1 MNNIVES
8 KRIQY
13 TASRFAKESMIFLQ
27 ETGYSKSIKK
37 HTSSRAYMDS
47 FLFFT
52 VIEGNG
58 TLRYLNEEYQL
69 KSNDCVFIDCRKG
82 YSHTSDNWKIAWVH
96 FNGKNLNSIFNKYLE
111 RDGKTVFSSLTN
123 NYLNIINNIYSIAD
137 SSSYL
142 KDMNIYNELV
152 NLLNMIMSETIY
164 EDSNKNRKYDLD
176 TIKQYIDS
184 NFLDPISL
192 DQLSSLFYINKFYL
206 TRAFKDRYG
215 TTINNYILE
224 KRITRSKEL
233 LRFSD
238 DSIEDISLK
247 CGIKD
252 PNYFSRVFKKIE
264 GITPKEYKKMW

>member
-1 MNNIVES
+1 MNNVVES

-13 TASRFAKESMIFLQ
+13 TASRFAKESLLYLQ
-27 ETGYSKSIKK
+27 ESGFSRSIKK
-37 HTSSRAYMDS
+37 HTSYRNYLDS

-52 VIEGNG
+52 VLEGNG
-58 TLRYLNEEYQL
+58 TLRYQNDDYKL
-69 KSNDCVFIDCRKG
+69 KQGDCVFINCQNE

-96 FNGKNLNSIFNKYLE
+96 FNGNNLKNIFSKYLE
-111 RDGKTVFSSLTN
+111 RGGKITFSSPGSS
-123 NYLNIINNIYSIAD
+123 YLNIINSIYNIAD
-137 SSSYL
+137 SSAYL

-152 NLLNMIMSETIY
+152 NLLNLLMSETIY
-164 EDSNKNRKYDLD
+164 EDSSRNRKYNLD

-184 NFLDPISL
+184 NYLMNISL
-192 DQLSSLFYINKFYL
+192 DQLSGQFYINKFYL
-206 TRAFKDRYG
+206 TRAFKERYG

-238 DSIEDISLK
+238 ESIEDVASS

-252 PNYFSRVFKKIE
+252 PNYFSRAFKKVE
-264 GITPKEYKKMW
+264 GITPKEYRKMW

>member
-13 TASRFAKESMIFLQ
+13 TASRFAKESLLYLQ
-27 ETGYSKSIKK
+27 ETGYSKAIQK
-37 HTSSRAYMDS
+37 HTSYRNYMDS
-47 FLFFT
+47 FLFFV

-58 TLRYLNEEYQL
+58 ILRYQNEEYKL
-69 KSNDCVFIDCRKG
+69 KDNDCVFINCANE

-96 FNGKNLNSIFNKYLE
+96 FNGKNLEGIFNKYLE
-111 RDGKTVFSSLTN
+111 RDGKVVFNSLN
-123 NYLNIINNIYSIAD
+123 SAYLNIINNIYSITD
-137 SSSYL
+137 SSAYL

-152 NLLNMIMSETIY
+152 NLLNLLMSETIY

-176 TIKQYIDS
+176 TIKQFIDNNYLS
-184 NFLDPISL
+184 GISL
-192 DQLSSLFYINKFYL
+192 EQLSAQFFINKFYL
-206 TRAFKDRYG
+206 TRAFKERYG

-238 DSIEDISLK
+238 DSIEDIAIA

-264 GITPKEYKKMW
+264 GITPKEYRKMW

>member
-13 TASRFAKESMIFLQ
+13 TASRFAKESLLYLQ
-27 ETGYSKSIKK
+27 ETGYSKAIQK
-37 HTSSRAYMDS
+37 HTSYRNYMDS
-47 FLFFT
+47 FLFFV

-58 TLRYLNEEYQL
+58 ILRYQNEEYKL
-69 KSNDCVFIDCRKG
+69 KDNDCVFINCANE

-96 FNGKNLNSIFNKYLE
+96 FNGKNLEGIFNKYLE
-111 RDGKTVFSSLTN
+111 RDGKVVFNSLN
-123 NYLNIINNIYSIAD
+123 SAYLNIINNIYSIAD
-137 SSSYL
+137 SSAYL

-152 NLLNMIMSETIY
+152 NLLNLLMSETIY

-176 TIKQYIDS
+176 TIKQFIDNNYLS
-184 NFLDPISL
+184 GISL
-192 DQLSSLFYINKFYL
+192 EQLSAQFFINKFYL
-206 TRAFKDRYG
+206 TRAFKERYG

-238 DSIEDISLK
+238 DSIEDIAIA

-264 GITPKEYKKMW
+264 GITPKEYRKMW

>member
-1 MNNIVES
+1 MNNVVES

-13 TASRFAKESMIFLQ
+13 TASRFAKESLLYLQ
-27 ETGYSKSIKK
+27 ETGFSKSIKK
-37 HTSSRAYMDS
+37 HTSYRNYLDS
-47 FLFFT
+47 FLFFII
-52 VIEGNG
+52 IEGYG
-58 TLRYLNEEYQL
+58 ILRYRNEDYKL
-69 KSNDCVFIDCRKG
+69 KKGDCVFINCQSE

-96 FNGKNLNSIFNKYLE
+96 FNGNNLKNIFNKYLE
-111 RDGKTVFSSLTN
+111 RDGKIAFSSPN
-123 NYLNIINNIYSIAD
+123 SNYLGIINNIYNIAE
-137 SSSYL
+137 SSAYL
-142 KDMNIYNELV
+142 KDMNIYTELV
-152 NLLNMIMSETIY
+152 NLLNLLMSETIY
-164 EDSNKNRKYDLD
+164 EDSSKYRKYNLD

-184 NFLDPISL
+184 NYLSNISL
-192 DQLSSLFYINKFYL
+192 DRLSSQFYINKFYL
-206 TRAFKDRYG
+206 TRAFKERYG

-238 DSIEDISLK
+238 ESIEDIASA

>member
-13 TASRFAKESMIFLQ
+13 TASRFAKESLLYLQ
-27 ETGYSKSIKK
+27 EVGYSKAIRK
-37 HTSSRAYMDS
+37 HTSYRNYMDS

-52 VIEGNG
+52 VIEGDG
-58 TLRYLNEEYQL
+58 TLKYQNEEYRL
-69 KSNDCVFIDCRKG
+69 DEGDCVFINCQNE

-96 FNGKNLNSIFNKYLE
+96 FNGNNLKNIFNKYLE
-111 RDGKTVFSSLTN
+111 RDGKIAFGSLKN
-123 NYLNIINNIYSIAD
+123 NYLNIINNIYNIAD
-137 SSSYL
+137 SSAYI

-152 NLLNMIMSETIY
+152 DLLNLLMSETIY
-164 EDSNKNRKYDLD
+164 EETNKNRKYNLD
-176 TIKQYIDS
+176 SIKQYIDA
-184 NFLDPISL
+184 NYLTNISL
-192 DQLSSLFYINKFYL
+192 DQLSANFFINKFYL
-206 TRAFKDRYG
+206 TRAFKERYG

-238 DSIEDISLK
+238 DSIEDIAVA